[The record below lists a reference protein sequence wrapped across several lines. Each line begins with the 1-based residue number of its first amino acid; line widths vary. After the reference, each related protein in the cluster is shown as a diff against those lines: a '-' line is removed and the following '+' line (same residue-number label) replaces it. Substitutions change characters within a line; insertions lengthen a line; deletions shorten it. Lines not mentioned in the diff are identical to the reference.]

1 MLRLSKADLDRWT
14 FRPRTA
20 GRSGRKNRGGRLPH
34 PYSPCPPVDPLAEDG
49 GAGRVCGRGRAR
61 RRACVDSRR
70 GRGSVSSVVWREAA
84 SRGPSRRA
92 RRRLDRAS
100 NPLKKIKRGVDLV
113 RRSRSDPIA
122 YTPPFFEPL
131 PMGWWEV
138 PPFSGTCRSGQ
149 LGCGGVCRAPGE
161 GAVGPSPPCPGGWSS
176 EWSVASWGVKVHG
189 SARAPVT
196 CLWTGRQRGLPCS

>member
-1 MLRLSKADLDRWT
+1 MLRLSKVDLDR
-14 FRPRTA
+14 PR
-20 GRSGRKNRGGRLPH
+20 REQPRKNRGGRLPH
-34 PYSPCPPVDPLAEDG
+34 PYPPWLSRCNRSPKTVVP
-49 GAGRVCGRGRAR
+49 GACAVVGRAR
-61 RRACVDSRR
+61 RRACVGSRR
-70 GRGSVSSVVWREAA
+70 GRWSVSSVVWREAA

-122 YTPPFFEPL
+122 YTPPVFEPL

-161 GAVGPSPPCPGGWSS
+161 GAVGPSSPCPGGWSL

>member
-1 MLRLSKADLDRWT
+1 MLRLSKADRDRWT
-14 FRPRTA
+14 FRPRGETITEEPRRPA
-20 GRSGRKNRGGRLPH
+20 SASIFPLSPGGSARRRRW
-34 PYSPCPPVDPLAEDG
+34 C
-49 GAGRVCGRGRAR
+49 RAR
-61 RRACVDSRR
+61 VRSWAGWRRACVDSRR

-100 NPLKKIKRGVDLV
+100 NPSKKIKRGVDLV

-176 EWSVASWGVKVHG
+176 VWSVASWGVKVHG